1 MARNK
6 VVVAWSSGKD
16 SAWTLHRLR
25 SVPDTDVIGLLTT
38 FSEADDAVT
47 MHGVPRRLARRQA
60 KAADLPLVEV
70 FVPWPCPNPIYEAR
84 MGAAVTRM
92 KAMGATQVAF
102 GDLFLEDVRRWREER
117 LAGSGLAPLFPLW
130 GQATAGL
137 AAEMIA
143 GGLQAVLTCVD
154 TRRLPAGLAGRRFD
168 RDLLEALPAGV
179 DPCGENGE
187 FHSFVTAGPM
197 LAAAIP
203 VTTGSPMVDAQGF
216 ARVRL
221 AAA

>member
-25 SVPDTDVIGLLTT
+25 AQPEAEVVGLLTT
-38 FSEADDAVT
+38 FSELDDAVT
-47 MHGVPRRLARRQA
+47 MHGVPRSLARRQA
-60 KAADLPLVEV
+60 EAAGLPVIEV
-70 FVPWPCPNPIYEAR
+70 FVPWPCPNAVYEQR
-84 MGAAVTRM
+84 MGDGVARI
-92 KAMGATQVAF
+92 KAMGATHVAF

-130 GQATAGL
+130 GEATDRL

-143 GGLQAVLTCVD
+143 GGLEAVLTCVD
-154 TRRLPAGLAGRRFD
+154 TQRLPPALAGRRFD
-168 RDLLEALPAGV
+168 RGLLGDLPAGV

-187 FHSFVTAGPM
+187 FHSFVSAGPM
-197 LAAAIP
+197 LGATIP
-203 VTTGSPMVDAQGF
+203 VTTGRPTVDTQGF
-216 ARVRL
+216 ARVLL

>member
-1 MARNK
+1 MARSR

-16 SAWTLHRLR
+16 SAWALHRLR
-25 SVPDTDVIGLLTT
+25 AQPGAEVIGLLTT
-38 FSEADDAVT
+38 FSEVDDAVT
-47 MHGVPRRLARRQA
+47 MHGVPRSLARRQA
-60 KAADLPLVEV
+60 EAAGLPVVEV

-84 MGAAVTRM
+84 MAVAVAEM
-92 KAMGATQVAF
+92 KALGATHIAF

-130 GQATAGL
+130 GQATDSL

-143 GGLQAVLTCVD
+143 GGLEAVLTCVD
-154 TRRLPAGLAGRRFD
+154 TQRLPPALAGRHFD
-168 RDLLEALPAGV
+168 RGLLGDLPAGV

-197 LAAAIP
+197 LAGAIAVVAGTP
-203 VTTGSPMVDAQGF
+203 TVDAQGF
-216 ARVRL
+216 ARVLL